1 MRRKLELCKGNTKQL
16 IVTAM
21 DSMQAEIDR
30 IQNEHNE
37 TLKRL
42 FESHN
47 AQISETKKKQWVSPL
62 TVHYFFRFT
71 YVLVFSASIVSRTR
85 FIIAAGTRRT
95 VRRHANN
102 SIGRPSISKFAGA
115 RINVREIPIQSRCKI
130 QLKSQ

>member
-62 TVHYFFRFT
+62 GEYYYILGGLFT
-71 YVLVFSASIVSRTR
+71 FLFSVL
-85 FIIAAGTRRT
+85 
-95 VRRHANN
+95 
-102 SIGRPSISKFAGA
+102 
-115 RINVREIPIQSRCKI
+115 
-130 QLKSQ
+130 QL

>member
-1 MRRKLELCKGNTKQL
+1 MQKLDQQYSDAVEKMRRKLELCKGNTKQL

-47 AQISETKKKQWVSPL
+47 AQISETKKKQWCFNCEQDAIYHCCWNTTYCSP
-62 TVHYFFRFT
+62 TCQQQHWQAEHKQVC
-71 YVLVFSASIVSRTR
+71 
-85 FIIAAGTRRT
+85 RRKDK
-95 VRRHANN
+95 R
-102 SIGRPSISKFAGA
+102 
-115 RINVREIPIQSRCKI
+115 
-130 QLKSQ
+130 